1 MDTILRD
8 FFWIYRFLNKK
19 VMIISDMVR
28 EEDGKLNMRGGAD
41 IFTSIYN
48 DLGFSNKAIIYTSD
62 PSSVKREIRRRNIIS
77 KNWSILSSPL
87 DILDEINA

>member
-41 IFTSIYN
+41 IFTFAWNEKIIV
-48 DLGFSNKAIIYTSD
+48 LLHFSN
-62 PSSVKREIRRRNIIS
+62 
-77 KNWSILSSPL
+77 
-87 DILDEINA
+87 